1 MKKYNPMIN
10 LKIMRIRKG
19 MTQIELAKKIGKSS
33 NMVYCYERGFAAPR
47 TETLEKIA
55 DVLGC
60 EVKDIV

>member
-1 MKKYNPMIN
+1 MKKYKPMLN

-19 MTQIELAKKIGKSS
+19 MTQIELAHKIGKSS
-33 NMVYCYERGFAAPR
+33 NTIYFYESGWSAPR

-55 DVLGC
+55 DALEC

>member
-1 MKKYNPMIN
+1 MKKYKPMIN

-33 NMVYCYERGFAAPR
+33 NTVYFYESGFSAPR
-47 TETLEKIA
+47 TETLEKLA
-55 DVLGC
+55 NALDC